1 MFSHLLA
8 SFFLL
13 DFSRQAQEIGD
24 LFPAGFRASG
34 FTQMSDLES
43 GTIGTEP
50 GTDPSVSFRDA
61 ARAPASA

>member
-43 GTIGTEP
+43 GT
-50 GTDPSVSFRDA
+50 
-61 ARAPASA
+61 